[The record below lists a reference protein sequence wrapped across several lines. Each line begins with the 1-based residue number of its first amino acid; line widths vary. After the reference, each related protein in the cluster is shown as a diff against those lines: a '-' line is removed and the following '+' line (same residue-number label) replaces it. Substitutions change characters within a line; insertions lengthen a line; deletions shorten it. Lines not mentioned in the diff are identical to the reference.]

1 MRVRSNVTAASSP
14 MRGRDGHHQRLPCLN
29 CRDPDRL
36 GVPHESTGAAQTSYM
51 QTSHI
56 LNATSRRVHQNRRER
71 RGAVQRQRCR
81 ELGLVSRFRGR
92 IRIEPAGFSG
102 RSVMAIEPSL
112 DLRKTRAY
120 RLKQA
125 FGGLR

>member
-1 MRVRSNVTAASSP
+1 MRVQKP

-36 GVPHESTGAAQTSYM
+36 GVPHESTAAAQTSYM

-81 ELGLVSRFRGR
+81 DLGLVSRFLVYDLPFAKD
-92 IRIEPAGFSG
+92 IRLVNLVRPVLRFHL
-102 RSVMAIEPSL
+102 L
-112 DLRKTRAY
+112 DSHRD
-120 RLKQA
+120 
-125 FGGLR
+125 